1 MSDKLIE
8 IIEDH
13 NSLVQALQFILEA
26 AETKE
31 LPPEALLPIFN
42 DSFLED
48 QLIDI
53 LALVTGKE
61 YKNR

>member
-13 NSLVQALQFILEA
+13 NSLVQAFQFILEA

-53 LALVTGKE
+53 LALVTGKN

>member
-13 NSLVQALQFILEA
+13 NSLVHALQFILEA

-53 LALVTGKE
+53 LALVTGKN